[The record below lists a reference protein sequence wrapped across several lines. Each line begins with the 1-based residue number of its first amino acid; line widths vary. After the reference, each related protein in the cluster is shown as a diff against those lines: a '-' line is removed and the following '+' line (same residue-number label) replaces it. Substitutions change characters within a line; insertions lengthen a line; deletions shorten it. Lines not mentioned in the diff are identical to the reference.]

1 MDRIV
6 VIRRNDHRHRRR
18 FHGEG
23 VIMARLDRTPRARG
37 QKQHRGFTM
46 LETLI
51 TLAIITIWLLGSA
64 NVQTFALR
72 LNKAAQFRTQAVLL
86 ASEMAERIEANKDYA
101 LTGGYAYSGGA
112 ATSTTRLAATLPS
125 GTATITPD
133 TSNPIIVTYTIV
145 VNWTDRRTEQTYGS
159 TGAGSTAGV
168 EASSYTATR
177 TLFND
182 TN

>member
-1 MDRIV
+1 
-6 VIRRNDHRHRRR
+6 
-18 FHGEG
+18 
-23 VIMARLDRTPRARG
+23 MARVDQTSLARA

-86 ASEMAERIEANKDYA
+86 ASEMAERMEANKDYA

-112 ATSTTRLAATLPS
+112 ATSTKDCTTATCVATELRAFDLAEWTTRLAATLPS

-133 TSNPIIVTYTIV
+133 TSVPLITTYTIV

-159 TGAGSTAGV
+159 TGAGSAAAV
-168 EASSYTATR
+168 ETSSYTATR

>member
-1 MDRIV
+1 
-6 VIRRNDHRHRRR
+6 
-18 FHGEG
+18 
-23 VIMARLDRTPRARG
+23 
-37 QKQHRGFTM
+37 M

-112 ATSTTRLAATLPS
+112 ATSTKDCTTATCLATELRAFDLAEWTTRLAATLPS
-125 GTATITPD
+125 GSATITPD
-133 TSNPIIVTYTIV
+133 TNNPITYTIV

>member
-1 MDRIV
+1 
-6 VIRRNDHRHRRR
+6 
-18 FHGEG
+18 
-23 VIMARLDRTPRARG
+23 MARIDRTLRARA

-101 LTGGYAYSGGA
+101 LTGGYAYAGGA
-112 ATSTTRLAATLPS
+112 ATSTKDCTIFTCVATELRDFDLAEWTTRLAATLPD

-133 TSNPIIVTYTIV
+133 TSNPIITTYTILI
-145 VNWTDRRTEQTYGS
+145 NWHDRRTEQTYGS
-159 TGAGSTAGV
+159 TGAGSTASV
-168 EASSYTATR
+168 ETSSYTATR

>member
-1 MDRIV
+1 
-6 VIRRNDHRHRRR
+6 
-18 FHGEG
+18 
-23 VIMARLDRTPRARG
+23 
-37 QKQHRGFTM
+37 M

-72 LNKAAQFRTQAVLL
+72 LNKAAQFRTQAVML
-86 ASEMAERIEANKDYA
+86 ASEMAERIEANKAYA
-101 LTGGYAYSGGA
+101 LAGAYAYSGGA
-112 ATSTTRLAATLPS
+112 ATSTKDCTTATCLATELRAFDLAEWTTRLAATLPN

-133 TSNPIIVTYTIV
+133 TNNPMTYTILI
-145 VNWTDRRTEQTYGS
+145 NWHDRRTEQTYGS
-159 TGAGSTAGV
+159 TGAGSIAID

-177 TLFND
+177 TIFSD